1 MVRDMRKGG
10 RLVWLV
16 QVRLKPLHN
25 SLGALSIYPNM
36 HTKFYTIALDYI
48 FVLTPRNLY
57 THYLLALRNSK

>member
-25 SLGALSIYPNM
+25 SPGALSIYPNM
-36 HTKFYTIALDYI
+36 LTEFNTIALDHI
-48 FVLTPRNLY
+48 FLPALRNLY
-57 THYLLALRNSK
+57 TPYLLALRNSK